1 MAADYIT
8 ELLGYIGLDTDDKSF
23 DEAQQK
29 VAGIHKG
36 MLGVIA
42 VAGAMAAAVA
52 GAAVALVHDFTE
64 TAVEADTLSK
74 RIGVT
79 TQQLQQL
86 TYAASTFGI
95 EQDALVDGLKE
106 LSLRTDEFV
115 KTGEGGGKES
125 FQRLGLGAK
134 QLAKYTN
141 DTNGLFDL
149 LLSKLR
155 GVKDMAARQRLADEL
170 FGGTAAE
177 QFIPMLTA
185 SAESI
190 DALKQ
195 EAIDLGIVMSDESV
209 KAAKA
214 YSIEMKRVQGV
225 FTGIKN
231 QIASAVLPVIL
242 ELTKSFRE
250 FLTNNSRLVVE
261 SLSAAFQGL
270 AFSLKAVGVAAAFA
284 VPYLIGSAAISGY
297 RAAIAAIALMRG
309 GFVAL
314 RTSAIAAWAAA
325 YAGPALVGAA
335 IAGLVL
341 IFQDIYTYLNGGK
354 SVTGVIIDKFSEAA
368 DKVKQKW
375 EELKVW
381 FKGLF
386 DELATYLQNL
396 LPDWLR
402 NFLIDGKIIGPD
414 AQSPDRGPKI
424 NWAYPGMPTPD
435 NGVVNNDYSSYDYGR
450 VSTTTNQYKSTISP
464 ASGAPV
470 MPYRAPAPAP
480 YSSAPLPASATTTNN
495 APTVVNRV
503 ENLNVHGVQDGVTF
517 AQRFTEEMRRQNATV
532 IKNTSN
538 GQDY

>member
-23 DEAQQK
+23 DEAQQQ

-36 MLGVIA
+36 MLGIIA

-52 GAAVALVHDFTE
+52 GAAVGLVNSFAE
-64 TAVEADTLSK
+64 TAVEADTLAK
-74 RIGVT
+74 RVGVT
-79 TQQLQQL
+79 TEQLQQL
-86 TYAASTFGI
+86 SYAASTFGV

-115 KTGEGGGKES
+115 KTGQGGGAES

-134 QLAKYTN
+134 QLAQYTN

-155 GVKDMAARQRLADEL
+155 GVQDAAARQRLADEL

-190 DALKQ
+190 DVLKQ

-231 QIASAVLPVIL
+231 QIASAVLPIIL

-270 AFSLKAVGVAAAFA
+270 AFALKAVGVAAAFA

-297 RAAIAAIALMRG
+297 RAAIAAIAVMRG

-335 IAGLVL
+335 IAALVL
-341 IFQDIYTYLNGGK
+341 VFEDIYTYLNGGK
-354 SVTGVIIDKFSEAA
+354 SVTGLIVQKFGEAA
-368 DKVKQKW
+368 DAVKRKW
-375 EELKVW
+375 QELKVW

-386 DELATYLQNL
+386 DELAIYLQNL

-402 NFLIDGKIIGPD
+402 NFLIKGKIIGPD
-414 AQSPDRGPKI
+414 AQSPDRGPSLGLGV
-424 NWAYPGMPTPD
+424 PGGIPGLT
-435 NGVVNNDYSSYDYGR
+435 
-450 VSTTTNQYKSTISP
+450 
-464 ASGAPV
+464 AP
-470 MPYRAPAPAP
+470 MSAP
-480 YSSAPLPASATTTNN
+480 YSSSPLPPGATTTNN
-495 APTVVNRV
+495 NSPMVVNNVGKV
-503 ENLNVHGVQDGVTF
+503 EVHGVQDGTTF
-517 AQRFTEEMRRQNATV
+517 AERFTQEMRRQNATI
-532 IKNTSN
+532 IKNTNN

>member
-23 DEAQQK
+23 DEAQQQ

-42 VAGAMAAAVA
+42 AAGAMAAAVA
-52 GAAVALVHDFTE
+52 GAAVALVNDFAE
-64 TAVEADTLSK
+64 TAVEADTLAK
-74 RIGVT
+74 RVGVT
-79 TQQLQQL
+79 TQELQKL
-86 TYAASTFGI
+86 SYAASAFGV

-115 KTGEGGGKES
+115 KTGEGSGKES

-134 QLAKYTN
+134 QLGQYTN
-141 DTNGLFDL
+141 DTAGLFDL
-149 LLSKLR
+149 LLTKLR
-155 GVKDMAARQRLADEL
+155 GVQDAAARQRLADEL

-195 EAIDLGIVMSDESV
+195 EAVDLGIVMSDESV

-214 YSIEMKRVQGV
+214 YSLEMKRVQGV

-231 QIASAVLPVIL
+231 QIASAVLPIIL

-250 FLTNNSRLVVE
+250 FLTSNTKLVVAG
-261 SLSAAFQGL
+261 LTAAFQSL
-270 AFSLKAVGVAAAFA
+270 AFALKAVGIAAIFA
-284 VPYLIGSAAISGY
+284 LPYLIGSAAISGY
-297 RAAIAAIALMRG
+297 RATIAAIALMRG
-309 GFVAL
+309 GFIAL
-314 RTSAIAAWAAA
+314 RTAAIAAWVAA
-325 YAGPALVGAA
+325 YALPALIGAA

-341 IFQDIYTYLNGGK
+341 ALQDVYTYFKGGK
-354 SVTGVIIDKFSEAA
+354 SVTGLIVDKFSEAA
-368 DKVKQKW
+368 DKVKKKW

-386 DELATYLQNL
+386 DELAGYLQNL

-402 NFLIDGKIIGPD
+402 NFLIEGRVIGPD
-414 AQSPDRGPKI
+414 AISPDRGPNI
-424 NWAYPGMPTPD
+424 NWSYGGMPIPA
-435 NGVVNNDYSSYDYGR
+435 NGVTNNDYS
-450 VSTTTNQYKSTISP
+450 VNQYGMTSP
-464 ASGAPV
+464 ASGAPII
-470 MPYRAPAPAP
+470 PGRAPAPAP
-480 YSSAPLPASATTTNN
+480 YSTVPLPASATTTNN
-495 APTVVNRV
+495 TPTVVNRV

-532 IKNTSN
+532 IKNTDN
-538 GQDY
+538 GQEY

>member
-23 DEAQQK
+23 DEAQQQ

-52 GAAVALVHDFTE
+52 GAAVALVNDFTE
-64 TAVEADTLSK
+64 TAVEADTLAK
-74 RIGVT
+74 RVGVT
-79 TQQLQQL
+79 TQELQKL
-86 TYAASTFGI
+86 SYAASAFGV

-115 KTGEGGGKES
+115 KTGEGSGKES

-134 QLAKYTN
+134 QLGKYTN
-141 DTNGLFDL
+141 DTAGLFDL
-149 LLSKLR
+149 LLTKLR
-155 GVKDMAARQRLADEL
+155 GVQDAAARQRLADEL

-195 EAIDLGIVMSDESV
+195 EAVDLGIVMSDESV

-214 YSIEMKRVQGV
+214 YSLEMKRVQGV

-231 QIASAVLPVIL
+231 QIASAVLPIIL

-250 FLTNNSRLVVE
+250 FLTSNTKLVVAG
-261 SLSAAFQGL
+261 LTAAFQSL
-270 AFSLKAVGVAAAFA
+270 AFALKAVGIAALFA
-284 VPYLIGSAAISGY
+284 LPYLIGSAAISGY
-297 RAAIAAIALMRG
+297 RAAIGAIALMRG
-309 GFVAL
+309 GFIAL

-341 IFQDIYTYLNGGK
+341 VFQDIYTYLNGGK
-354 SVTGVIIDKFSEAA
+354 SVTGLIVDKFSEAA
-368 DKVKQKW
+368 DSVKKKW
-375 EELKVW
+375 QDLKVW

-386 DELATYLQNL
+386 DELAGYLQNL

-402 NFLIDGKIIGPD
+402 NFLIEGKMTGPD
-414 AQSPDRGPKI
+414 AISTDRGPDI
-424 NWAYPGMPTPD
+424 NWSYPGMPMPA
-435 NGVVNNDYSSYDYGR
+435 NGVTNNDYSYDYSR
-450 VSTTTNQYKSTISP
+450 PNNSVINQSYPGTSP

-470 MPYRAPAPAP
+470 MPGRVPAPAP
-480 YSSAPLPASATTTNN
+480 YSTAPLPASATTTNN

-503 ENLNVHGVQDGVTF
+503 QNLNVNGVQDGVTF

-532 IKNTSN
+532 IKNTDN
-538 GQDY
+538 GQEY